1 MKTSNKFAALAVL
14 FSLVATAGAGAA
26 PGDLHTTAKDRVNL
40 RQAPNTEAPIVTRL
54 ELGRRLLELSRRGDW
69 VKVGVFRAVG
79 KVGWVHRSLLAPV
92 VRATEPAVVEP
103 QPPPPEP
110 PPDLIVFV
118 LELSGSPA
126 MAYRGKCRL
135 GRRDGGERKVSL
147 RGLIPKRYE
156 FRGEF
161 LSCRVQKYDARGR
174 LKARLYASGKRVATA
189 TTSAAYNWVVVRGDG
204 PWGRASGWRG
214 NQRLA
219 IIRDPEALDSARSR
233 GPVPPLS
240 SPIVPPLSGSII
252 PPLQ

>member
-1 MKTSNKFAALAVL
+1 MKTNIKFTALTVLLSLAAA
-14 FSLVATAGAGAA
+14 AGAGAA
-26 PGDLHTTAKDRVNL
+26 PGDLHTIAKDRVNL
-40 RQAPNTEAPIVTRL
+40 RQAPNTEAPIIMRL
-54 ELGRRLLELSRRGDW
+54 ELGRKLLELSERGDW
-69 VKVGVFRAVG
+69 VKVGVFRAIG

-92 VRATEPAVVEP
+92 ARVTEPAVVEP
-103 QPPPPEP
+103 PPPP
-110 PPDLIVFV
+110 PDPSPDRIVFV

-126 MAYRGKCRL
+126 MAYVGNCRL
-135 GRRDGGERKVSL
+135 GRRNGGGRKVSF

-161 LSCRVQKYDARGR
+161 LNCRVQKFDALGR
-174 LKARLYASGKRVATA
+174 LKVRLYANGKRVAAA
-189 TTSAAYNWVVVRGDG
+189 TTAAPYNWVGVRGEG

-219 IIRDPEALDSARSR
+219 IIRDPDVLRSARSR